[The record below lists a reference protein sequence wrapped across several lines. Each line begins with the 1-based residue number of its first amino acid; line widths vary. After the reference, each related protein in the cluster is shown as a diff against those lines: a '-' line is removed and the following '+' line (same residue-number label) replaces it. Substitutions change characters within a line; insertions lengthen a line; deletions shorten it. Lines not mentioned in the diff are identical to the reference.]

1 MIMFCKNCGAE
12 LTEGLDLCMNCGAA
26 VNDVA
31 SDAIPVPKKVEK
43 KDALN
48 VGMFVWSLINTI
60 LCCQPAGIIA
70 LIFTLLAR
78 YEEKVKA
85 DKYIGIAKICNII
98 GTVIGVLAVIAIIFY
113 VVVMVFLFGILAGGG
128 AMYY

>member
-1 MIMFCKNCGAE
+1 MFCKNCGAE
-12 LTEGLDLCMNCGAA
+12 LTEGLDMCVNCGTA
-26 VNDVA
+26 VNDTA
-31 SDAIPVPKKVEK
+31 SDVIPSSEKPQK
-43 KDALN
+43 KDPLN

-85 DKYIGIAKICNII
+85 DKYIGIAKVCNII
-98 GTVIGVLAVIAIIFY
+98 GTVIGVLAIIAIIFY
-113 VVVMVFLFGILAGGG
+113 VIVMVFLFGVLAGGE